1 MGGGLGKTSRSLTT
15 LKLALEGAQQAGA
28 DVELLATNDF
38 NLPFFIPDQKLEEY
52 PEAVAITAF
61 LDKIRAA
68 DAYIWASPVYHGT
81 MSASFKNGLDF
92 LELLPRRPRLYLE
105 GKVVGMLA
113 VGSGQIGAPMA
124 LTAMWQTARAL
135 RALVATYSIPVPNS
149 KQIFDTEGNL
159 QDEKMVGQLA
169 VLGREVAE
177 LGRLYQQMPQSD
189 FKRKS

>member
-149 KQIFDTEGNL
+149 KQIFDAEGNL